1 MFCFDAAGKLLHVGR
16 WNTFVSV
23 LPIDTSELEEELPEE
38 PLDDPLEEPL
48 DDPPDEPP
56 DEDPPEVNPE
66 PEPVLSVEPSGNVK
80 TAPLVEKTTLPF
92 LSVL

>member
-23 LPIDTSELEEELPEE
+23 LPMNTSELEEEPLEE
-38 PLDDPLEEPL
+38 PLDDPLEDPLEESPVEPL
-48 DDPPDEPP
+48 DEPP
-56 DEDPPEVNPE
+56 EIIPE

-80 TAPLVEKTTLPF
+80 TAPFVEKTMWL
-92 LSVL
+92 LMSVL